1 MVARRESG
9 GCQERQRATP
19 GELRMWL
26 RFGTL
31 RPGPG
36 HLEFAA
42 TPLAR
47 HAARAPADGLACV
60 ATRAHGVTVTP
71 MQWDAHRVAR
81 PGHDAPLARR
91 AVDHLEERGRD
102 LERAAATYFDH
113 RLQGIEPR
121 DARPPPPPPPQI
133 QAGPQPR
140 PLSFHAP
147 PPVRLPGAARGAR
160 DRRAHAPPP
169 PPYRPLCCSPQ

>member
-19 GELRMWL
+19 GELRMLL

-42 TPLAR
+42 TPPAR

-81 PGHDAPLARR
+81 PGHHAPLARR
-91 AVDHLEERGRD
+91 AGDHPEQRGPD
-102 LERAAATYFDH
+102 LPPGPAT
-113 RLQGIEPR
+113 P
-121 DARPPPPPPPQI
+121 
-133 QAGPQPR
+133 
-140 PLSFHAP
+140 
-147 PPVRLPGAARGAR
+147 
-160 DRRAHAPPP
+160 
-169 PPYRPLCCSPQ
+169 